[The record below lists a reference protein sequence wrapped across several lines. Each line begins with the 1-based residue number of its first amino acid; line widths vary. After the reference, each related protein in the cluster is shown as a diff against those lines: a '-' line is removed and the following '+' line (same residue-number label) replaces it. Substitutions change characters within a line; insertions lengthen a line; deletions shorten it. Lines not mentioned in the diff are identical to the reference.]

1 MVDEQ
6 GNQKLI
12 WGVVLM
18 MNMAKP
24 AKIPTGC
31 KSLDEM
37 LGGGIETDTIT
48 EIFGEAGSG
57 KTNLCLVL
65 AKNVVLSGK
74 KVMYID
80 TEGISAERLE
90 QICGKDADKIAREML
105 VARCYSLEE
114 QQAMVEE
121 AVKKARKENVGLVIL
136 DSGTVFYRINIG
148 MEEEAGERQSLA
160 GMVNALSKLART
172 ESIPVVIT
180 NQVYMDVKKGTFE
193 PIDGAMLQHNAKI
206 IIRFEK
212 LADGKRRAVLLK
224 HRSLPEGRE
233 ALFTITQNGIE

>member
-1 MVDEQ
+1 
-6 GNQKLI
+6 
-12 WGVVLM
+12 M
-18 MNMAKP
+18 MTMQNSK
-24 AKIPTGC
+24 KIPIGC
-31 KSLDEM
+31 KSIDEM
-37 LGGGIETDTIT
+37 LAGGIEVDTIT

-57 KTNLCLVL
+57 KTNICLLL

-90 QICGKDADKIAREML
+90 QICGKETEKIVKEML

-114 QQAMVEE
+114 QQVTVEE
-121 AVKKARKENVGLVIL
+121 AVKKARKENVGVIIL

-160 GMVNALSKLART
+160 GMINSLSRVARV
-172 ESIPVVIT
+172 ENIPVVIT

-193 PIDGAMLQHNAKI
+193 PIGGAMLQHNAKI
-206 IIRFEK
+206 IIRLEK
-212 LADGKRRAVLLK
+212 LVEGKRRAVLLK

-233 ALFTITQNGIE
+233 ALFTITQHGLE